1 MVDTSTSST
10 YLQLNELIRV
20 SISRILT
27 NFTSPK
33 AIILLS
39 EAQIQMVIFNA
50 CKLSAPSSYPIAVSS
65 DMKQTLQRQLTSSLQ
80 YWSSISGS
88 VSGGGLGDSA
98 IRCLQVVLGILSS

>member
-1 MVDTSTSST
+1 MVDASTSST

-50 CKLSAPSSYPIAVSS
+50 YKLSAPSSYSIAVSS
-65 DMKQTLQRQLTSSLQ
+65 DIKQALQ
-80 YWSSISGS
+80 YWISISGR

-98 IRCLQVVLGILSS
+98 IRCLQVVLGNLSS

>member
-1 MVDTSTSST
+1 MVDASASST

-39 EAQIQMVIFNA
+39 EAQIQMVIFNDY
-50 CKLSAPSSYPIAVSS
+50 KLSAPSSYSIAVSS
-65 DMKQTLQRQLTSSLQ
+65 DIKQALQ